1 MEESEIYKKLSK
13 DIKELEEELK
23 DEKLKRIKVKTIKNL
38 KITARIIQ
46 LLAPYVT
53 TSLVLAGTFK
63 YTNNTPILKDNETMY
78 LTAYEEMDS
87 KSKVDLD
94 VDYEL
99 PRKENTKLIVVTKW
113 HKENDYYERE
123 ILSYDLENI
132 STDIIFD
139 NIEKSPEKI
148 LTYLEKPTKTK
159 IEKKNNLTSSQ
170 LNEEDYYKVIL
181 RYVFMDDFIIVEESK
196 GKNALQ
202 TIAYLLLN
210 MLISEGVYYARKG
223 ITKYSFTKEMEK
235 IKSEYRADDIDR
247 KIKRLEIKKDT
258 YKRLYE

>member
-113 HKENDYYERE
+113 HKENDYYERK
-123 ILSYDLENI
+123 ILSYDL
-132 STDIIFD
+132 IIL
-139 NIEKSPEKI
+139 KKVQRR
-148 LTYLEKPTKTK
+148 YLH
-159 IEKKNNLTSSQ
+159 I
-170 LNEEDYYKVIL
+170 
-181 RYVFMDDFIIVEESK
+181 
-196 GKNALQ
+196 
-202 TIAYLLLN
+202 
-210 MLISEGVYYARKG
+210 
-223 ITKYSFTKEMEK
+223 
-235 IKSEYRADDIDR
+235 
-247 KIKRLEIKKDT
+247 
-258 YKRLYE
+258 